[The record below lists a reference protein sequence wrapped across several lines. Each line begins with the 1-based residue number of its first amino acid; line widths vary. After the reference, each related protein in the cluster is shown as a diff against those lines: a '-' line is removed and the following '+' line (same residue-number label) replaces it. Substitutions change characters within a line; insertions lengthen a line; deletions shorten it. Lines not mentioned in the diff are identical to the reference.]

1 MNGWKRSTKI
11 HQQRNN
17 KKKFLT
23 DLGPRGLYYIRYD
36 YRSGI
41 KNSVFDKYETLQ
53 RYCRIFQVSNRFHL
67 YINKSHTDTIFN
79 GSWDAMIK
87 NMRSKL
93 AVSEVVG
100 VVLLLGIAI
109 SLFAVLNFFV
119 TSFSF
124 HESGPLVSL
133 KGTTN
138 IIITIGT
145 TTYQRSIREI
155 LNHTDNAWKL
165 FASSTDIN
173 PDKWDFSETVQFSFK
188 GIDITDKYV
197 QARVVDPIKNTI
209 LLSIVF
215 QQGLYE

>member
-1 MNGWKRSTKI
+1 M
-11 HQQRNN
+11 
-17 KKKFLT
+17 
-23 DLGPRGLYYIRYD
+23 
-36 YRSGI
+36 
-41 KNSVFDKYETLQ
+41 
-53 RYCRIFQVSNRFHL
+53 SNLFHL
-67 YINKSHTDTIFN
+67 YINKYHNDTIFN
-79 GSWDAMIK
+79 GFWDAMIK

-133 KGTTN
+133 TGTIDKANTVINIKNDRGESLEGTTN

-155 LNHTDNAWKL
+155 LNHTDNIWKL
-165 FASSTDIN
+165 LASSTDIN

-188 GIDITDKYV
+188 GIDITDKYI
-197 QARVVDPIKNTI
+197 QARVVDPITNTI